1 METLIQT
8 ALDADGVL
16 LATIDM
22 PGRTMNVFSAGLMD
36 ALDALMDRVDRDPA
50 VRSVVLTSGKASF
63 LAGADLAMV
72 RGYCDAGERLM
83 RAERRAAPKAARIP
97 SGDRPTYPSGEG
109 LSMNEQMFAMC
120 GRLGRQMVRLEA
132 SAKPWVAAVNG
143 LALGGGLE
151 LAMACR
157 TRLVAD
163 DPKIQ
168 LGLPEVRL
176 GLLPG
181 AGGTQRLPRFVGFE
195 LGMDLLLS
203 GRPITPATAV
213 EAGLFERVVPAA
225 RLLDEAKAAARKLE
239 GTPHDPAKKFAHL
252 ALADV
257 PAHSAEAARA
267 IALKHGVSPA
277 DFELYPAYSA
287 IVDSVLLGARQ
298 TLAEGTD
305 TEMRQFLRLM
315 FSPVAGN
322 MVRTLF
328 LNRQRADRELAAPE
342 GLRIEKVSAGPISP
356 ARSAWASAFGKAK
369 LALDDDIALPADTIE
384 LFDNS
389 GARHRLTA
397 RVLADAADAREPDGP
412 FAVLTPNGP
421 FGSVLE
427 IAGADD
433 ACAAAMAALAQ
444 RLRALPY
451 RTRATTSMLLE
462 QARAN
467 RDDADAQALAALT
480 RASTTFTGDTD
491 FYDVAACVAGVAPA
505 WSGGPF
511 TQLWREHARLAPR
524 FDAAQSAA

>member
-36 ALDALMDRVDRDPA
+36 ALDALMNHVDSDPT
-50 VRSVVLTSGKASF
+50 VHSVVLTSGKPSF

-72 RGYCDAGERLM
+72 RGYCDAGE
-83 RAERRAAPKAARIP
+83 
-97 SGDRPTYPSGEG
+97 T
-109 LSMNEQMFAMC
+109 MNAEQMFAMC
-120 GRLGRQMVRLEA
+120 GRLGRQLVRLEA

-195 LGMDLLLS
+195 LGMDMLLS
-203 GRPITPATAV
+203 GRPIDPAVAV
-213 EAGLFERVVPAA
+213 QAGLFERVVPAA
-225 RLLDEAKAAARKLE
+225 QLVAEAKASARKLE
-239 GTPHDPAKKFAHL
+239 GTSHDPAKKFGHL

-257 PAHSAEAARA
+257 PAHSAEVARA
-267 IALKHGVSPA
+267 IALEHGVSPT

-298 TLAEGTD
+298 ALAEGTD

-328 LNRQRADRELAAPE
+328 LERQRADRELAPPQ

-356 ARSAWASAFGKAK
+356 ARSAWTTSLGKAK
-369 LALDDDIALPADTIE
+369 LAVDEDITLPADTIE
-384 LFDNS
+384 LLDNR
-389 GARHRLTA
+389 GARHRLAA
-397 RVLADAADAREPDGP
+397 RVLADAAGGHEPEGA

-421 FGSVLE
+421 FGNVLE
-427 IAGADD
+427 IVGADD
-433 ACAAAMAALAQ
+433 ACAAALAALGQ

-451 RTRATTSMLLE
+451 RTQARTSMLLA
-462 QARAN
+462 QASAD
-467 RDDADAQALAALT
+467 RDDADAQALAALS
-480 RASTTFTGDTD
+480 RAATMPTGDTD
-491 FYDVAACVAGVAPA
+491 FYDVAACVAGVTPL

-511 TQLWREHARLAPR
+511 THLWREHARLAPR
-524 FDAAQSAA
+524 FDAAQSAAWTRIEPVLRKARP